1 VTNGIPEGYR
11 TNTGLD
17 PAEDYVGPFFYRQQ
31 GQDYAC
37 AFLPEAKNC
46 NLNGDVHGGVLV
58 TFADYALCVAAT
70 DNYAEES
77 CTSISFNCE
86 FVAAGRE
93 GQLIECVP
101 VITRKTGSMVFV
113 TGTLVSSGEALMTFS
128 SVVKRLR
135 PR

>member
-1 VTNGIPEGYR
+1 MKNAIPEGYK
-11 TNTGLD
+11 TNSGLD
-17 PAEDYVGPFFYRQQ
+17 PAEDYVGPFYFLQQ
-31 GQDYAC
+31 EQGFAF

-58 TFADYALCVAAT
+58 TFADFALCVAAT
-70 DNYAEES
+70 DNYSEES

-86 FVAAGRE
+86 FVAAGRNGE
-93 GQLIECVP
+93 LIECMP

-113 TGTLVSSGEALMTFS
+113 TGTLVSAGETLMTFS